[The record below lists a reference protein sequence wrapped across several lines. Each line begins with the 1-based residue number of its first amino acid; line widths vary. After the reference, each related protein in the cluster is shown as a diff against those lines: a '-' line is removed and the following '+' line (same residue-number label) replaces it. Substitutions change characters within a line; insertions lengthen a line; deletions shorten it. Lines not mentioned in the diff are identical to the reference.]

1 MDEKYEYYKKL
12 HPEWS
17 HEQIVAAVS
26 VEMSAANE
34 VTKAGKDANPNDPD
48 LIRSVLQGA
57 KEWLREVL
65 PDVFAKVANFFDEL
79 INNVGKWVEKGL
91 NYVIDAI
98 DYLYKKG
105 RTVVEA
111 LKEPTDK

>member
-1 MDEKYEYYKKL
+1 MAMKL
-12 HPEWS
+12 S
-17 HEQIVAAVS
+17 TGKVAFPIEFDNGAK
-26 VEMSAANE
+26 E
-34 VTKAGKDANPNDPD
+34 TIYFNPNDPD

>member
-1 MDEKYEYYKKL
+1 MEEKYEYYKKL

-17 HEQIVAAVS
+17 HEQIVAAV
-26 VEMSAANE
+26 SAANE